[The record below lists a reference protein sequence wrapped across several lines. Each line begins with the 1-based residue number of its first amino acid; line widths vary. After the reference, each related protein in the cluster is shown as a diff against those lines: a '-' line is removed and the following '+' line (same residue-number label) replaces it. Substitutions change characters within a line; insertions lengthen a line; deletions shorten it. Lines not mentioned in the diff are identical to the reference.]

1 MHRLFALFLL
11 LGIAAAVAADDKVID
26 ANEARLTH
34 DGCITLR
41 RLILKHL
48 RNFDPHLGPSHSY
61 DSQR

>member
-11 LGIAAAVAADDKVID
+11 LGIAAAAAADDKVVD
-26 ANEARLTH
+26 ANEARSTH
-34 DGCITLR
+34 DRCITLR